1 MNGLSPILKR
11 EPHQIRAMCVL
22 LTTVSLGL
30 VPRLGRNRC
39 PQSVYRMIDK
49 TLTSGNGNED
59 GEEMAL
65 KAEKQILPL
74 QTHYV
79 LNE

>member
-1 MNGLSPILKR
+1 MPTN
-11 EPHQIRAMCVL
+11 
-22 LTTVSLGL
+22 
-30 VPRLGRNRC
+30 
-39 PQSVYRMIDK
+39 VYRVIDK